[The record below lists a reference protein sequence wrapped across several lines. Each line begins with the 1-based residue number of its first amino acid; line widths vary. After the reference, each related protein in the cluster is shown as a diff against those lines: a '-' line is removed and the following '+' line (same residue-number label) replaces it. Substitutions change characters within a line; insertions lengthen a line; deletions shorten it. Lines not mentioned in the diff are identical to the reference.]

1 MLDMGSDILTRFY
14 DFPKEKVKDH
24 LRNKQVTPYNNILS
38 YVQAALRILEK
49 LEPLDFFIVAIESND
64 LFILP
69 DTSSFQLRGQLRKY
83 PNPYI
88 NEIIQVGIPITKKL
102 YILATPQ
109 ILKSEMHG
117 ILYEKE
123 DNSDLVFQINKD
135 LFSFSRKAIACSSE
149 KYLKKFIDNIKSGI

>member
-1 MLDMGSDILTRFY
+1 MESDKVTRFY

-24 LRNKQVTPYNNILS
+24 LRNKQVTPYKNILS
-38 YVQAALRILEK
+38 YVQTALRILEK
-49 LEPLDFFIVAIESND
+49 LEPLDFFIVAIESKD

-88 NEIIQVGIPITKKL
+88 NEIIQVGIPITQKI

-117 ILYEKE
+117 ILYERE

-135 LFSFSRKAIACSSE
+135 LFSFSRKAIACSNE
-149 KYLKKFIDNIKSGI
+149 KYLKKFIDKIKGGT